1 MIRKVKVK
9 DRVSPTLGDLYRG
22 PEMHFKS
29 PWSPFSLVVTLYNMS
44 AYTTESRLWLGIF
57 PYSYPCTKVWALRVR
72 NLTSLYLHIWAAHGV
87 EKVSGGHCMEGP
99 SRRDRDATGGI
110 SCSSRGPYLKRLR
123 NLSVHTTPFPHE
135 PSKASRSCPFYEE
148 GTASR

>member
-1 MIRKVKVK
+1 MIRKVKIK
-9 DRVSPTLGDLYRG
+9 DRESPTLGGLYRG

-29 PWSPFSLVVTLYNMS
+29 PWSPFSLVVTPYNMS

-57 PYSYPCTKVWALRVR
+57 PYSYSCTKVWALQVR

-87 EKVSGGHCMEGP
+87 EKVSGGHFMEGP
-99 SRRDRDATGGI
+99 SRRDRDAKLQQQGTI
-110 SCSSRGPYLKRLR
+110 FEEAEEPV
-123 NLSVHTTPFPHE
+123 SVHTTPFPHE

-148 GTASR
+148 GTTSR